1 MLAQLSA
8 VTVIGLDNDYL
19 GAEWEKFA
27 AYSRKTMV
35 TARDIFLGHY
45 SYDQASILKTGMTSV
60 FWSEIHDVMLETDNG
75 KIGLVFCNNTLWVEQ
90 NTIVFLDNCHRVECP
105 YGGNVS
111 QLTVVYLPNEVKI
124 KAGLTEI
131 IIPVSRGQL
140 LVVQNP
146 DCRSSLRAFVVW
158 RPDGRFAIGTVVSG
172 HSDVRWAKD
181 SLDKMKRDFKPPV
194 IKARS
199 KASGYDR
206 QRYMNGKTLR
216 YRNTSI

>member
-35 TARDIFLGHY
+35 TARDIFLGH
-45 SYDQASILKTGMTSV
+45 
-60 FWSEIHDVMLETDNG
+60 SEIHDVMLETDNG